1 MTLRLTPQMTDALR
15 SGLFPV
21 APLIE
26 VEMPGYTLR
35 HIVGAG
41 ELLWG
46 AKRFRSRD
54 PRFGI
59 LVSAGTLHDGVAD
72 EAPEWPLT
80 FCPPGAVGVQDLTR
94 ADVQESP
101 VRAWLAAINPGTGQI
116 VPEPIQV
123 FEGTLDVAQLM
134 VGKGTRTVEWRCVSA
149 LERFHDTERGARL
162 SDAHHQLVWP
172 GETGCANMSGIE
184 KTSYWGVEKVPGGV
198 TYGTGG
204 GGGSAYYTEVER

>member
-1 MTLRLTPQMTDALR
+1 MTLRLSPQMTEALS
-15 SGLFPV
+15 SGLFPI

-26 VEMPGYTLR
+26 IEMPNYTLR
-35 HIVGAG
+35 HIVGGG

-46 AKRFRSRD
+46 TKRFRGRD
-54 PRFGI
+54 PRFGT
-59 LVSAGTLHDGVAD
+59 LVSASTLHDGVAD
-72 EAPEWPLT
+72 EAPEWMLT

-101 VRAWLAAINPGTGQI
+101 VRAWLAAVDRASGQI
-116 VPEPIQV
+116 LPEPIQV
-123 FEGTLDVAQLM
+123 FEGLLDVAQLT

-149 LERFHDTERGARL
+149 LERFHDKERGARL
-162 SDAHHQLVWP
+162 SDAHHRLVWP

-204 GGGSAYYTEVER
+204 GGGSVYYTGYEQ

>member
-1 MTLRLTPQMTDALR
+1 MTLRLTPQMVVALR
-15 SGLFPV
+15 SGLYPI

-26 VEMPGYTLR
+26 IEMPGYTLR

-41 ELLWG
+41 ELMWG
-46 AKRFRSRD
+46 SKRFRSRD

-59 LVSAGTLHDGVAD
+59 LVSAGTLQDGVVD
-72 EAPEWPLT
+72 EAPEWPLA
-80 FCPPGAVGVQDLTR
+80 FAPPGSAAVADLTR

-101 VRAWLAAINPGTGQI
+101 VRAWLAAVNRDSGQI
-116 VPEPIQV
+116 VPEPIRV

-134 VGKGTRTVEWRCVSA
+134 VGKATRTVEWRTVSA
-149 LERFHDTERGARL
+149 LERFHDKERGARL
-162 SDAHHQLVWP
+162 SDSFHQLVWP
-172 GETGCANMSGIE
+172 GETGCANMTGIE

-204 GGGSAYYTEVER
+204 GGGSAYQSGYEQ